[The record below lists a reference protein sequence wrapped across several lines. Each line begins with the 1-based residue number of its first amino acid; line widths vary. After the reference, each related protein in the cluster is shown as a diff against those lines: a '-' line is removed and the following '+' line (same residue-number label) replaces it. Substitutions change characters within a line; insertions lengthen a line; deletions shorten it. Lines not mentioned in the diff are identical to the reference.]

1 MSVRLY
7 ARIFLVKRLGLDD
20 ALATFTLTIYL
31 AFVALSIVLI
41 NLGSG
46 RHTMYIRHVLT
57 MAIVR
62 KSELLDYVAHILY
75 TTTLFTCRLS
85 GLAFYHR
92 LSPPSSRL
100 RQAVIVAVPLLFAAY
115 LPQFFLLLFH
125 CLPVTGLW
133 PYAWQ
138 HEVTGYKCLS
148 WGLVYSVNSGVSLAS
163 DILMFIIPVI
173 LIKQLHMSREK
184 KIKLSFVM
192 FPGVLVIAI
201 SAIRILLVVIGQWT
215 SDGSWVY
222 CPMLCIENA
231 EIAGT
236 LIALSVPALKP
247 MFTNVSSRL
256 TEYTSGNT
264 RSRSTRLKD
273 RSIPMSAVGFN
284 TRDSKQLLYWSMH
297 GRDDYEMMA
306 PEISAAPD
314 QRSSST
320 LDTEKDPGIRVT
332 NEVDISMVERALSR
346 SPRESVLH

>member
-1 MSVRLY
+1 
-7 ARIFLVKRLGLDD
+7 
-20 ALATFTLTIYL
+20 
-31 AFVALSIVLI
+31 
-41 NLGSG
+41 
-46 RHTMYIRHVLT
+46 MYIRHVLT

-192 FPGVLVIAI
+192 FPGVLFVHPLPVTPFHSFATETNPIPPQCHRHLRHPHLA
-201 SAIRILLVVIGQWT
+201 RG
-215 SDGSWVY
+215 Y
-222 CPMLCIENA
+222 RPMDL
-231 EIAGT
+231 
-236 LIALSVPALKP
+236 
-247 MFTNVSSRL
+247 R
-256 TEYTSGNT
+256 
-264 RSRSTRLKD
+264 R
-273 RSIPMSAVGFN
+273 
-284 TRDSKQLLYWSMH
+284 
-297 GRDDYEMMA
+297 
-306 PEISAAPD
+306 
-314 QRSSST
+314 
-320 LDTEKDPGIRVT
+320 
-332 NEVDISMVERALSR
+332 
-346 SPRESVLH
+346 